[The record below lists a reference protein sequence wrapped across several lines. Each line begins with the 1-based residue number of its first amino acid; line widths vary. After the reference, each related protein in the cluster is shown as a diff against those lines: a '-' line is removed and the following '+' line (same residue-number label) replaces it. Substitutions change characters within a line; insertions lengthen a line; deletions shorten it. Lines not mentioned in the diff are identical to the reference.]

1 MNRNFAV
8 IGHPIGHTMSPFLNA
23 RLFEAAGKPA
33 SYAAGDIPPESL
45 SSAMEEL
52 RRLDGFNIT
61 IPHKQAIIPFLDELD
76 EKARLFGSVNTVKN
90 ENGRLTGHTTD
101 GAGFRFAL
109 KSAGIPLSGN
119 LLVLGAGGVS
129 RVMALEGLLE
139 GCRVFIAARRAEQA
153 EALAGELLNAC
164 GKRAEPFPLG
174 EAERFSEDR
183 GLVFDL
189 AVNGTPL
196 GMYPKEG
203 ESPLTAG
210 ALRRCRA
217 VFDAVY
223 NPRETRLLQLA
234 KEAGAKTAGG
244 MAMLVGQAAE
254 AHRIWDGSRY
264 GTEELL
270 ALCAEAEKEMRRLF
284 GGN

>member
-1 MNRNFAV
+1 MSRNFAV

-33 SYAAGDIPPESL
+33 SYTAKDISPDIL
-45 SSAMEEL
+45 SRSIEEL
-52 RRLDGFNIT
+52 RQLDGFNIT
-61 IPHKQAIIPFLDELD
+61 IPHKQAIIPLLDGLD

-90 ENGRLTGHTTD
+90 GGGRLTGYTTD

-129 RVMALEGLLE
+129 RVMALEGLME
-139 GCRVFIAARRAEQA
+139 GCRVYIAARRMEQA
-153 EALAGELLNAC
+153 QALAADLLKAC
-164 GKRAEPFPLG
+164 GKKAEAFPLN
-174 EAERFSEDR
+174 ETERFAESQ
-183 GLVFDL
+183 GLTFDL

-203 ESPLTAG
+203 ESPLG
-210 ALRRCRA
+210 PGGFRRCKA

-223 NPRETRLLQLA
+223 NPRETRFLQLA
-234 KEAGAKTAGG
+234 EETGIQTAGG

-254 AHRIWDGSRY
+254 AHRIWDGSHY
-264 GTEELL
+264 ETGDLL
-270 ALCAEAEKEMRRLF
+270 TLCREAENEMKRLF